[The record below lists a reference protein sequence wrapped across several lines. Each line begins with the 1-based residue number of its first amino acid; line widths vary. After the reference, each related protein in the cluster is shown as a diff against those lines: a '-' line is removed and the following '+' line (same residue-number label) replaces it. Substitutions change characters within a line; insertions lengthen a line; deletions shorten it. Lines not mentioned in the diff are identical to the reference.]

1 MSLGNAVAH
10 KHQSRV
16 FRRRVWLDETVA
28 IKAGVAVCY
37 DRDRNNTTITGQL
50 TTDAFGGRDTRV
62 KIPTITN
69 NYAFAGVTSQAYK
82 AQAGG
87 QSIEIYE
94 PGSVCPCRVGL
105 ATVVGVTRMTFT
117 AGGGA
122 AGMFIKQGFG
132 GRGSILALETTTIA
146 GLTSGG
152 GPIMDQLDGTATA
165 IDATG
170 VITDP
175 GSGFTNIKVGDVCVI
190 LGGVETVTP
199 TEQTVPG
206 EFAITAS
213 NNTTTIT
220 ISSAAFTGD
229 CNSLTFLV
237 VRADSVALCH
247 LEEGPFESGGVQFF
261 QALDGAV
268 TGVMVGGYTYV
279 MKADLD
285 AIMSN
290 TTAIPVG
297 TFYGQ
302 KKAVEVIGD
311 LGSTADGDWN
321 FSTAGTQIGGTT
333 GTPLALAAFTFDAV
347 GEIIVAQWDG
357 GWREL
362 YTTGLSMQ
370 AS

>member
-1 MSLGNAVAH
+1 MSLGNATVH

-16 FRRRVWLDETVA
+16 FRRLVWFDETVA
-28 IKAGVAVCY
+28 IKAGMAVCY

-69 NYAFAGVTSQAYK
+69 NYAFAGVASQDYK
-82 AQAGG
+82 ARAGG
-87 QSIEIYE
+87 GTIEIFE
-94 PGSVCPCRVGL
+94 PGSVCPCRVGI
-105 ATVVGVTRMTFT
+105 ATVVGTTRLTFT

-132 GRGSILALETTTIA
+132 GRGSVRALETTTTA

-152 GPIMDQLDGTATA
+152 GPIIDGLDGTASA
-165 IDATG
+165 IDSTG
-170 VITDP
+170 VITDA
-175 GSGFTNIKVGDVCVI
+175 SSKFTNIKVGDICVI
-190 LGGVETVTP
+190 LGGVEVTTP
-199 TEQTVPG
+199 TEKTVPG

-213 NNTTTIT
+213 NNDTTIT
-220 ISSAAFTGD
+220 ISSDAFTGNA
-229 CNSLTFLV
+229 NSLTFV
-237 VRADSVALCH
+237 VIRNDSVALCH

-261 QALDGAV
+261 QALDGPV
-268 TGVMVGGYTYV
+268 TGVMEGGWTYV

-290 TTAIPVG
+290 TTAIPDG

-302 KKAVEVIGD
+302 KKAIEVIGD

-321 FSTAGTQIGGTT
+321 FSTNGTQIGGTT
-333 GTPLALAAFTFDAV
+333 GTPLALHAFTFDAV
-347 GEIIVAQWDG
+347 GETIIAAWDG

-362 YTTGLSMQ
+362 YVTGMALQTS
-370 AS
+370 